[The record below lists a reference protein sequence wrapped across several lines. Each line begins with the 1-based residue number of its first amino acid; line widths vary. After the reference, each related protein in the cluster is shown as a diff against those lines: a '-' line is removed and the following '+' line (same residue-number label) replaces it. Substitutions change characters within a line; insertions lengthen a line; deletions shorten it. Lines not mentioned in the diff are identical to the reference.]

1 MSGLE
6 ISGAVLAVVGV
17 AAAFK
22 GAVDSAL
29 LIESFFDS
37 DKSGCRD
44 LALSYHIEK
53 VRLQLWGEMC
63 HAHDNGTPILQKKPA
78 YLKEVIV
85 RILGEIRNVN
95 EQARQVVDKHNL
107 HLPSLPDLALDDNM
121 CVENALPRALA
132 KATMR
137 PSARFRWTI
146 RGKGEF
152 EQVVVKLRQLVTD
165 LHALSLHPGD
175 PELPLRALA
184 PRVMATIQ
192 DAQQLALIDSTN
204 LPSHRAL
211 ALTAR
216 AKTLISRNSEIGS
229 DGAATAIRTE
239 RLSEN
244 RHLLDLGDSIR
255 SVWIEWNTLD
265 DEPDYHKYARMISSL
280 GYFLER
286 VGDPALRLP
295 PCYGLHDD
303 QPYFAKHGRR
313 RLGYVFGLPTGE
325 QGDQV
330 TLGRD
335 YYQADLERHPPR
347 TLASLIRDKTFP
359 VPLLGHRFQL
369 AYALAVAFSQFHAAG
384 WLHKGL
390 HSGNIVFFQHETSD
404 TRSMLVDITKPFV
417 TGFQYTRPLTAT
429 SQTYSPL
436 DDKDL
441 QCYYH
446 PDVAQSG
453 FSRRRDLYGLGVILC
468 EIGRWMLISDSAP
481 PVRSSSTTSSRNRNR
496 TNGRSSTEWRDFIT
510 KKVAVDLGWRMGG
523 RYRDVAQAL
532 LQDSLPDDKTCEEML
547 WVQQFREKVVQPLS
561 MCSA

>member
-6 ISGAVLAVVGV
+6 ISGAVFAVVGI
-17 AAAFK
+17 AGAFK

-29 LIESFFDS
+29 LIESFFDIE
-37 DKSGCRD
+37 KSGCRG
-44 LALSYHIEK
+44 LALSYHVEK
-53 VRLQLWGEMC
+53 IRLQLWGELC
-63 HAHDNGTPILQKKPA
+63 HADDNGTPILQSQPA

-95 EQARQVVDKHNL
+95 EQAKQVVDKHSL
-107 HLPSLPDLALDDNM
+107 HLPPLPDLTLDDNM
-121 CVENALPRALA
+121 QVENALPRALG

-146 RGKGEF
+146 KGKGEF
-152 EQVVVKLRQLVTD
+152 EQIVAKLRQLVTD
-165 LHALSLHPGD
+165 LHALSLHPGNSD
-175 PELPLRALA
+175 LLSRALP

-192 DAQQLALIDSTN
+192 DADQLALIDNIN
-204 LPSHRAL
+204 LPNHRAL

-216 AKTLISRNSEIGS
+216 AKTLISRNSEINLNGS
-229 DGAATAIRTE
+229 ATIIRTE
-239 RLSEN
+239 KLSAKG
-244 RHLLDLGDSIR
+244 HFLHQGDSIR
-255 SVWIEWNTLD
+255 SVWIEWNILD
-265 DEPDYHKYARMISSL
+265 DEPDYHKYARMISNL
-280 GYFLER
+280 GFFLER

-295 PCYGLHDD
+295 PCYGLFDD
-303 QPYFAKHGRR
+303 QSYLVEHGKR
-313 RLGYVFGLPTGE
+313 RLGYVFGLPTAE
-325 QGDQV
+325 HDAPA
-330 TLGRD
+330 TLGRNC
-335 YYQADLERHPPR
+335 YQADLERHPPR
-347 TLASLIRDKTFP
+347 TLASLIRDKSFP

-390 HSGNIVFFQHETSD
+390 HSGNIVFFQYETPD
-404 TRSMLVDITKPFV
+404 TQSVPVDITKPFV
-417 TGFQYTRPLTAT
+417 TGFQYTRPHTAT
-429 SQTYSPL
+429 SQAYSPL

-446 PDVAQSG
+446 PDVAKSG

-468 EIGRWMLISDSAP
+468 EIGRWTLVNESAP
-481 PVRSSSTTSSRNRNR
+481 PIRNSSTTSSRSKNRPKFW
-496 TNGRSSTEWRDFIT
+496 SSTEWRDFMT
-510 KKVAVDLGWRMGG
+510 KKVAVDLGWRMGD

-532 LQDSLPDDKTCEEML
+532 LRDSLPDDKTCEEML